1 MRGSDFLSVTIE
13 INDATSV
20 EALERIEQRLAAAEH
35 AGEGD
40 ERTRLLRRQIAER
53 REAVRT
59 H

>member
-1 MRGSDFLSVTIE
+1 MRGSDFGMVAIE

-20 EALERIEQRLAAAEH
+20 ETLDRIEQRLTAAAL

-53 REAVRT
+53 REAIRT